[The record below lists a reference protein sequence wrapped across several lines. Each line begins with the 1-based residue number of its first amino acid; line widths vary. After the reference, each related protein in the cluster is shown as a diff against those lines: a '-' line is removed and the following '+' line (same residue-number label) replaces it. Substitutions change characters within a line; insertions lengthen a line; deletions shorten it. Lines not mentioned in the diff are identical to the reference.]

1 MRFYTKRVIL
11 KTFNSTIKWILLIHI
26 LYSLKSDIFIFIPC
40 LIYIFN
46 AIISIIFYIDIFST
60 SFQDFLFNWFITFL
74 FYISVLL
81 IIISFPICN
90 IEIPKI
96 NNFRLY
102 IMNLLVAI
110 NSTVSYIKLTLSLA
124 ISLYITILIG

>member
-46 AIISIIFYIDIFST
+46 AIISIIFYINIFST
-60 SFQDFLFNWFITFL
+60 SLQYFLFDWFIAFL

-81 IIISFPICN
+81 IIISFAICN